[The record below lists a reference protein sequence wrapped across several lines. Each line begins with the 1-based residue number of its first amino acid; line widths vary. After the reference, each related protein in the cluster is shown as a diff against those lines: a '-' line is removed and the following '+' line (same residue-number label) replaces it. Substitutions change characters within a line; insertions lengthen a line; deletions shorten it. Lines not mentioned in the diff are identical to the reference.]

1 MRGPY
6 PGAGTPFCFGAPAVS
21 GAGGQ
26 SLDVLRNP
34 LGDAGLAA
42 LLAAAAAAGSV
53 GSVVG
58 LAPGQAAAA
67 WADSGLGPFD
77 LKMIAGDLAT
87 LPAGRALRRLEL
99 SKNKLFGLIVNSGK
113 V

>member
-1 MRGPY
+1 MRWPY

-42 LLAAAAAAGSV
+42 LLAAAAGSI

-67 WADSGLGPFD
+67 WVDSGLGPFD

-99 SKNKLFGLIVNSGK
+99 SKNKLFGAIVNRGK

>member
-34 LGDAGLAA
+34 LGDAG
-42 LLAAAAAAGSV
+42 LAAAAAAGSV

-99 SKNKLFGLIVNSGK
+99 SKNKLFGAIVNRGK